1 MNLHGCVG
9 FRDKDC
15 LWRFFMRITNK
26 IMQNNS
32 LYNINNNK
40 VTEDQLNTM
49 MATGKKIT
57 RPSDDPVIAIRA
69 LRLRSNVTQLSQYY
83 EKNCKD
89 AESWLDITADALST
103 VTSVLTDCVKQAT
116 KGANMDLTVDDLD
129 IIVSQLDSLAKEY
142 YSTGNVDY
150 AGRYIFT
157 GYRTDTPLTF
167 DKTTSADYT
176 DIQDQFDAV
185 DISESKR
192 MIGKHMLDAKD
203 LVSSSAEPVKQ
214 SDIYECTVGRIR
226 LSYDS
231 LNYTNPGD
239 DPIAQGE
246 TAATLKWREQ
256 LTQPAT
262 STVTTTTQIIN
273 FTYTTET
280 NETRYVAIPVD
291 PEGEKNYRVTDET
304 GNTYEVAV
312 TNTGNYNIY
321 INGDKSA
328 PGLIVD
334 PNGIVDSDH
343 LGKGIAAAQTT
354 IETKSISAIT
364 YTAEDNK
371 PVTVNLPLLP
381 AIGQSYQIELNE
393 DGFRA
398 TVNSDGTYTIV
409 DERIAENADGS
420 TSQNVIQVTGN
431 GSINSSYKETSL
443 TIGYK
448 NIIYSTSS
456 EEEIDAA
463 YIDLEEHPTGA
474 RAYLNAA
481 TGEVLLNKELQEK
494 LVTMPDLIGTKCI
507 DVVYDK
513 KEWKSGDIRPE
524 NLFACD
530 YTDSNGKLIRYNKG
544 NAAHNIA
551 YDVGF
556 AQSVIVNTTADA
568 VFTTDVKRNV
578 EDLKRTLNELQQ
590 ISGTL
595 ATLKD
600 KRDSSTDKDYKEK
613 LEQDIAAATKVY
625 DHLRQQIQKEFEHK
639 ITSMQQCLD
648 TANIAVTD
656 NGTRSKRLEL
666 VNSRLM
672 TQTTTFKTLQ
682 SENEDIDIAE
692 AATNLT
698 TAQVTYEASLMATGK
713 ISQTSLMNYI

>member
-1 MNLHGCVG
+1 MDAVVSETRIVCGG
-9 FRDKDC
+9 
-15 LWRFFMRITNK
+15 FFMRITNK

-40 VTEDQLNTM
+40 IAEDQWNTM

-89 AESWLDITADALST
+89 AESWLDVTADALST
-103 VTSVLTDCVKQAT
+103 VTSVLTDCVKQVT

-142 YSTGNVDY
+142 YATGNVDY

-167 DKTTSADYT
+167 DRTTSADYT
-176 DIQDQFDAV
+176 NINDEFDAV

-192 MIGKHMLDAKD
+192 MIGKYLLDAKE
-203 LVSSSAEPVKQ
+203 LVSETADPVKQ
-214 SDIYECTVGRIR
+214 SEIIETTVGRIR
-226 LSYDS
+226 LSYNNLDYRDPGEDPLEQAS
-231 LNYTNPGD
+231 TNC
-239 DPIAQGE
+239 
-246 TAATLKWREQ
+246 TMKWREQ

-262 STVTTTTQIIN
+262 STVTQTTKVIN
-273 FTYTTET
+273 ITYTTDS
-280 NETRYVAIPVD
+280 NETRYVSIPVD
-291 PEGEKNYRVTDET
+291 DEGEKNYKVTDET
-304 GNTYEVAV
+304 GNSYEVAV

-328 PGLIVD
+328 PALIVD

-343 LGKGIAAAQTT
+343 LGIGIAAAQT
-354 IETKSISAIT
+354 SIDSRSVSAISYNADGKT
-364 YTAEDNK
+364 YN
-371 PVTVNLPLLP
+371 VNLPLLP
-381 AIGQSYQIELNE
+381 AIGQTYDIQLNE
-393 DGFRA
+393 DGFKA

-409 DERIAENADGS
+409 DERYTENADGT

-448 NIIYSTSS
+448 NIIYSTTGQK
-456 EEEIDAA
+456 EIDAA
-463 YIDLEEHPTGA
+463 YLDLYEHPTGS

-481 TGEVLLNKELQEK
+481 TGEILLNKELSDK

-507 DVVYDK
+507 DVIYDK
-513 KEWKSGDIRPE
+513 KAWENGDIRPE

-530 YTDSNGKLIRYNKG
+530 YTDSHGNLIRYNKG
-544 NAAHNIA
+544 NSSHNIA

-556 AQSVIVNTTADA
+556 AQNVVVNTTADA

-578 EDLKRTLNELQQ
+578 EDLRRILNELQQ

-595 ATLKD
+595 KTLKE
-600 KRDSSTDKDYKEK
+600 KKDASNDDAYRAK
-613 LEQDIAAATKVY
+613 LDQDIASATKVY

-648 TANIAVTD
+648 IANIAVTD
-656 NGTRSKRLEL
+656 NGTRSKRLDL

-672 TQTTTFKTLQ
+672 TQTTTFQTLQ
-682 SENEDIDIAE
+682 SENEDVDIAE
-692 AATNLT
+692 AATRLT
-698 TAQVTYEASLMATGK
+698 SAQVTYEASLMATGK

>member
-1 MNLHGCVG
+1 MDAVVSETRIVCGG
-9 FRDKDC
+9 
-15 LWRFFMRITNK
+15 FFMRITNK

-40 VTEDQLNTM
+40 IAEDQWNTM

-89 AESWLDITADALST
+89 AESWLDVTADALST
-103 VTSVLTDCVKQAT
+103 VTSVLTDCVKQVT

-142 YSTGNVDY
+142 YATGNVDY

-167 DKTTSADYT
+167 DRTTSADYT
-176 DIQDQFDAV
+176 NINDEFDAV

-192 MIGKHMLDAKD
+192 MIGKYLLDAKE
-203 LVSSSAEPVKQ
+203 LVSETADPVKQ
-214 SDIYECTVGRIR
+214 SEIIETTVGRIR
-226 LSYDS
+226 LSYNNLDYRDPGEDPLEQAS
-231 LNYTNPGD
+231 TNC
-239 DPIAQGE
+239 
-246 TAATLKWREQ
+246 TMKWREQ

-262 STVTTTTQIIN
+262 STVTQTTKVIN
-273 FTYTTET
+273 ITYTTDS
-280 NETRYVAIPVD
+280 NETRYVSIPVD
-291 PEGEKNYRVTDET
+291 DEGEKNYKVTDET
-304 GNTYEVAV
+304 GNSYEVAV

-328 PGLIVD
+328 PALIVD

-343 LGKGIAAAQTT
+343 LGIGIAAAQT
-354 IETKSISAIT
+354 SIDSRSVSAISYNADGKT
-364 YTAEDNK
+364 YN
-371 PVTVNLPLLP
+371 VNLPLLP
-381 AIGQSYQIELNE
+381 AIGQTYDIQLNE
-393 DGFRA
+393 DGFKA

-409 DERIAENADGS
+409 DERYTENADGT

-448 NIIYSTSS
+448 NIIYSTTGQK
-456 EEEIDAA
+456 EIDAA
-463 YIDLEEHPTGA
+463 YLDLYEHPTGS

-481 TGEVLLNKELQEK
+481 TGEILLNKELSDK

-507 DVVYDK
+507 DVIYDK
-513 KEWKSGDIRPE
+513 KEWENGDIRPE

-530 YTDSNGKLIRYNKG
+530 YTDSHGNLIRYNKG
-544 NAAHNIA
+544 NSSHNIA

-556 AQSVIVNTTADA
+556 AQNVVVNTTADA

-578 EDLKRTLNELQQ
+578 EDLRRILNELQQ

-595 ATLKD
+595 KTLKE
-600 KRDSSTDKDYKEK
+600 KKDASNDDAYRAK
-613 LEQDIAAATKVY
+613 LDQDIASATKVY

-648 TANIAVTD
+648 IANIAVTD
-656 NGTRSKRLEL
+656 NGTRSKRLDL

-672 TQTTTFKTLQ
+672 TQTTTFQTLQ
-682 SENEDIDIAE
+682 SENEDVDIAE
-692 AATNLT
+692 AATRLT
-698 TAQVTYEASLMATGK
+698 SAQVTYEASLMATGK